1 MKDIYNIINNMDVQ
15 KIAAGLYDAAA
26 DPDNT
31 EYNSENSERDIKD
44 ISNALQYIIS
54 MANSPAH
61 CCGEDNARQFATL
74 CAALSYAFEV

>member
-1 MKDIYNIINNMDVQ
+1 MDVQ
-15 KIAAGLYDAAA
+15 KIAAGLYDTAA
-26 DPDNT
+26 DVDADD
-31 EYNSENSERDIKD
+31 YSERRGADIKD
-44 ISNALQYIIS
+44 IANALEYIKS